1 MGRIDRD
8 TLSAIFL
15 LVGCGIFIAASLDI
29 RETSY
34 GTPGSELW
42 PQAVLALLT
51 LLSLAYLARSV
62 HSASRAQGKPGKS
75 PRAWPRA
82 WLAAYANA
90 LWCYLFFALFLVSLP
105 YLGMLAAGSLFVF
118 ATLSALGRRGMRA
131 LALHAAVAA
140 GSVGIMWAIFTYGL
154 RVMLPEGALFST
166 W

>member
-15 LVGCGIFIAASLDI
+15 LVLCGTFIAASLDI

-62 HSASRAQGKPGKS
+62 RRASAARAGPGKGL
-75 PRAWPRA
+75 RA

-90 LWCYLFFALFLVSLP
+90 LWCYLFFAVFLVSLP
-105 YLGMLAAGSLFVF
+105 YLGMLVACSLFVF
-118 ATLSALGRRGMRA
+118 ATLAALGRGGMRA
-131 LALHAAVAA
+131 LAFHAVVAA
-140 GSVGIMWAIFTYGL
+140 GSVGTMWAIFTYGL
-154 RVMLPEGALFST
+154 GVMLPEGALFSA